1 MIEQKDFKAD
11 PNIFKP
17 IYEILI
23 KRAINVEI
31 EVEKKKLEKLK
42 FEVAEMEINK
52 YFAKLKFYDNI
63 DSFSSYKHN
72 IKGNYY
78 NEINDDYNKKSKDY
92 YYEKEKIKR
101 KDWENQIE
109 RSKYKCLVK
118 CYGEMCCV
126 NRHIFSDDNVGF
138 GSCGEKGIEFNKRLL
153 YWVDGESHHAI
164 CHNCNKVRKINETIN
179 CYCGAISKS
188 IVKWKP
194 DYKP

>member
-52 YFAKLKFYDNI
+52 YFEKLKFYDNI

-78 NEINDDYNKKSKDY
+78 SEINDDYNKKLKDY

-164 CHNCNKVRKINETIN
+164 CHNCNKVRKINEIIN
-179 CYCGAISKS
+179 CYCGAI
-188 IVKWKP
+188 VKVL
-194 DYKP
+194 